1 MESETHPHAPHFHI
15 YEQTCSQTHQPL
27 KMANLRRASKDKD
40 NIVGRFKLDGYCK
53 KHPKHVQSPGV
64 CSLCLRDKLSQLPST
79 SQKTTSATVD
89 SSCASTSSSLSSYYS
104 SSSGSS
110 CSSPM
115 HHHNHNPLSF
125 STTTTTTGSSVSVFL
140 LPKHGGGLVK
150 SRSMAV
156 APRRRK
162 IDNKSDVV
170 DNSKKK
176 SGFWFKLLHPKSKR
190 KQDHKLIRTIS
201 VTVRETVN
209 VAN

>member
-1 MESETHPHAPHFHI
+1 MESDAAHFHI
-15 YEQTCSQTHQPL
+15 YEPTCSQTHEPL

-64 CSLCLRDKLSQLPST
+64 CSLCLRDKLSQLPTT
-79 SQKTTSATVD
+79 SQKTTSATVG
-89 SSCASTSSSLSSYYS
+89 STSSSLSSYYS

-115 HHHNHNPLSF
+115 HHHDHNHLSF
-125 STTTTTTGSSVSVFL
+125 STTTGSSVSVFL
-140 LPKHGGGLVK
+140 FPKHGGGLVK

-162 IDNKSDVV
+162 IDNESEVV
-170 DNSKKK
+170 VSKKK

-209 VAN
+209 IAN